1 VNRNVLA
8 GRPSWWADHLQADT
22 KCTERIQKGLVECTQ
37 YFCVVDIIGSSD
49 GHNCYSP
56 DRIVMPQDI
65 YSTRIFPD
73 VVVVVAQNTIIFL

>member
-1 VNRNVLA
+1 MACEQKRLGGQTKNY
-8 GRPSWWADHLQADT
+8 LQADT
-22 KCTERIQKGLVECTQ
+22 KCTERIQKGLVDCTQ

-65 YSTRIFPD
+65 YSTRFS
-73 VVVVVAQNTIIFL
+73 LML